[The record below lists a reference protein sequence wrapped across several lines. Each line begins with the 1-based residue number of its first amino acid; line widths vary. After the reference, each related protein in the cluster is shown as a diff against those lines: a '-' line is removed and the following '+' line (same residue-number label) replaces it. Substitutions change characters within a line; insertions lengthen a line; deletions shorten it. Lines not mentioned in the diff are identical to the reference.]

1 MHGMISFCTCWVQV
15 NIKLFMFT
23 YFRERETQHEQGRG
37 RERGRH
43 RIRSRPQALSCQHR
57 VRHRAQTHKPW
68 DDDLS
73 WSQMLNWLSPPATH
87 FNEVLNDTVQRA
99 LATWQTQRERK
110 KCEETGSGKSR
121 LLSFTVIWLW
131 RVFVHWV
138 KWAQHICLP
147 FTTADSGPLGA
158 KTLSDQWAGILLGLP
173 RWDLLFQGLAVIFYF
188 HNSVIITSFNSALQ
202 DM

>member
-1 MHGMISFCTCWVQV
+1 MFFSLQVFVIFTNFFLWLISSFIALGSETMHGMISFCTCWVQV

-37 RERGRH
+37 RERERR

-131 RVFVHWV
+131 RLFFIGWSEHSIF
-138 KWAQHICLP
+138 ACHLP
-147 FTTADSGPLGA
+147 
-158 KTLSDQWAGILLGLP
+158 Q
-173 RWDLLFQGLAVIFYF
+173 
-188 HNSVIITSFNSALQ
+188 
-202 DM
+202 